1 MTQRVPEADGAL
13 PTVSVVVPCYKYGH
27 FLPGCV
33 ESLLSQE
40 GVDVRILIIDD
51 ASPDGSG
58 DVAFAL
64 AESDPRIEARVHE
77 RNMGHIA
84 TYNEGLLEW
93 ADRDYCVLLSADDE
107 LTPGSLARSTKVLE
121 DNPSVGFVYSHSP
134 EWLEGAPKPKSR
146 TETTGVVTWKGLDWY
161 AQVCE
166 LGYCVT
172 SPPTVMIRTALHHE
186 VGGYLPSLPHT
197 GDFELWLRLAAHADV
212 AYIQGVDQAIY
223 RVHGTQMTVQ
233 RVPLIDLQ
241 QRKDAFDAV
250 LAAHGERV
258 PDAPRL
264 HRAADRK
271 LAKEA
276 LWRACRAYERR
287 RMDSVPIQELHD
299 FARDSYADYKR
310 LPEYWGLRWRRQ
322 VGPKITPYLQPLMLS
337 AVHRKLRTGL
347 AWRRLS
353 RSGMGI

>member
-1 MTQRVPEADGAL
+1 MTRAL
-13 PTVSVVVPCYKYGH
+13 PTVSVVVPCYNYGH
-27 FLPGCV
+27 FLPGCID
-33 ESLLSQE
+33 SLLSQE
-40 GVDVRILIIDD
+40 GVDVRVLIIDD

-58 DVAFAL
+58 EVAL
-64 AESDPRIEARVHE
+64 ALAAADPRVEARVHDP
-77 RNMGHIA
+77 NQGHIA

-93 ADRDYCVLLSADDE
+93 ADGDYCVLLSADDE
-107 LTPGSLARSTKVLE
+107 LTPGSLARSVKAFE

-134 EWLEGAPKPKSR
+134 EWLEGTPKPAAR
-146 TETTGVVTWKGLDWY
+146 TETTGVVVWKGLDWY
-161 AQVCE
+161 RQVCE

-172 SPPTVMIRTALHHE
+172 SPPTVMIRTALHQE
-186 VGGYLPSLPHT
+186 VGGYLPELPHT

-223 RVHGTQMTVQ
+223 RVHAAQMTVQ

-241 QRKDAFDAV
+241 QRKAALDAV
-250 LAAHGERV
+250 LASHGDRV
-258 PDAPRL
+258 PDAARL

-287 RMDSVPIQELHD
+287 KMDAVPIQGLHD
-299 FARDSYADYKR
+299 FARDTYADYKR
-310 LPEYWGLRWRRQ
+310 LPEYWGLRWRQ
-322 VGPKITPYLQPLMLS
+322 QAGPKVTPYLQPLMLS
-337 AVHRKLRTGL
+337 AVHRKVRNML
-347 AWRRLS
+347 AWRRLA